1 MPLSLKNLLLMLF
14 GVLHPILTQTS
25 KKNIVG
31 GIAAL
36 SFSAVGL
43 ILLGH
48 WPEQKTAQKANAAM
62 SFLLFALNF
71 KLKML
76 VGLPICDIG

>member
-1 MPLSLKNLLLMLF
+1 MLLLY
-14 GVLHPILTQTS
+14 PILTQAS
-25 KKNIVG
+25 KKNRVG
-31 GIAAL
+31 GIAL
-36 SFSAVGL
+36 LFSAIGL